1 MQEQSLISIL
11 LFLIAQTIAIWKKL
25 EKLEAKI
32 DKLTNENKRQDS
44 DLEKIKSKLETIQK
58 HQTEA
63 MKG

>member
-32 DKLTNENKRQDS
+32 DLIAQENKRQD
-44 DLEKIKSKLETIQK
+44 EAIKEVK
-58 HQTEA
+58 TEVGIIRKQQA
-63 MKG
+63 RRAKG